1 MGIFDIFKKT
11 SERETSNRIR
21 KKLEERKNSKS
32 VEWIDELRQ
41 ICSEEET
48 TEIVKYYNLV
58 FTQLKVSVFTLLA
71 PVNLK
76 DEAKLKKFYT
86 HKFSIGY
93 LWGFLF
99 SLLQIEDF
107 MKDRDDQLIE
117 IILPAMIRQLFNVT
131 KESSKKIY
139 QFTLNEVEKNESDTN
154 DFFAKGVDAGNKD
167 WEKFVEEDFKGMI
180 GVNFSYYIDELK
192 EDLN

>member
-41 ICSEEET
+41 ICNEQEA

-76 DEAKLKKFYT
+76 DEVKLKKFYT